1 MEKYSRGWRG
11 APAKGVD
18 RLFPVRGFKSLF
30 LRFFKKDKRYF
41 EDEADFWFYCLDRE
55 KAFGHAVNLLQ
66 WIRNFFEVKIQII
79 RYVLWAP
86 FERQIRRVFFYF
98 TAQLLRLCG
107 AVGVHSDGGY
117 FRRRKRGWEYGWT
130 YYWITAYWESYAVIT
145 GKSGRSQTLEKRNKN
160 FLKKCLTVFQMSD
173 IINELSE
180 TDSTDPW

>member
-86 FERQIRRVFFYF
+86 FERQIRRVFFLFYC
-98 TAQLLRLCG
+98 AAASALR
-107 AVGVHSDGGY
+107 GGWSS
-117 FRRRKRGWEYGWT
+117 FRRRIFPEAETRLGIRLNLLLNHRLLRKLCGNYRKIRPFTNTW
-130 YYWITAYWESYAVIT
+130 
-145 GKSGRSQTLEKRNKN
+145 
-160 FLKKCLTVFQMSD
+160 KKK
-173 IINELSE
+173 
-180 TDSTDPW
+180 